1 MYTLGMSEPSVA
13 RCPLCQSD
21 KRQIKFGRTRFG
33 SQRHFCHACQHD
45 YTAAP
50 KKQGYPPEVRQQALA
65 LHVEGLS
72 FRRIARL
79 LSVNPQ
85 SIANW
90 VAAKQKAL
98 QQQGEQTLPANDP
111 ALGACQ
117 TVELDE
123 LHVFVGARKGEKNAG
138 ST

>member
-1 MYTLGMSEPSVA
+1 M
-13 RCPLCQSD
+13 
-21 KRQIKFGRTRFG
+21 
-33 SQRHFCHACQHD
+33 
-45 YTAAP
+45 
-50 KKQGYPPEVRQQALA
+50 RQQALA

-98 QQQGEQTLPANDP
+98 QQQGEQALPANDP
-111 ALGACQ
+111 ALGRAK
-117 TVELDE
+117 
-123 LHVFVGARKGEKNAG
+123 R
-138 ST
+138 